1 MTNEMKDLLNEAFYA
16 PEPKNKEAFLKNL
29 RPRRINTLEMLWQQ
43 ASYIRISVW
52 LFAAA
57 IIAFALAG
65 SYFKM
70 GGTESF
76 IAMIMPFTATATVLE
91 TKRSQKYNMLELEMA
106 TRFSL
111 RSVVFARMTV
121 LGVVS
126 LIILSI
132 SSPVI
137 ALAFGGKVVLTAIHI
152 LIPYLI
158 TMIISLRIERS
169 ALGRKTEYIS
179 SAVAAV
185 VAITVYWVCNFEPEI
200 VIKYTSVIETWGLLI
215 VFALLALVIM
225 EQWKTINNINLEV
238 LA

>member
-1 MTNEMKDLLNEAFYA
+1 MTNEMKDLLSEAFYA
-16 PEPKNKEAFLKNL
+16 PEPKNKKAFLKNL
-29 RPRRINTLEMLWQQ
+29 RPREINTVEMLWQQ

-65 SYFKM
+65 SYFKV
-70 GGTESF
+70 GGTENF
-76 IAMIMPFTATATVLE
+76 ITMIMPFTATAAVLE

-121 LGVVS
+121 LGAVS

-132 SSPVI
+132 TSPVI
-137 ALAFGGKVVLTAIHI
+137 ASAFGGKVILTATRI

-185 VAITVYWVCNFEPEI
+185 VAGTVYWTYNFEPGA
-200 VIKYTSVIETWGLLI
+200 VIKYTAVIESWGLLI
-215 VFALLALVIM
+215 IVALLALTIM

-238 LA
+238 FA